1 MLLFTRSAW
10 GDAKF
15 LINLSRSVFDA
26 AVSIWLARTLSH
38 EKAKK
43 TDMNK
48 IDGKTEKNLFN
59 ADYFFVKK
67 KRTRPV
73 PFAPSPLGI

>member
-1 MLLFTRSAW
+1 
-10 GDAKF
+10 
-15 LINLSRSVFDA
+15 LIFEG
-26 AVSIWLARTLSH
+26 LATSLASTLSQ

-48 IDGKTEKNLFN
+48 TDEKTEKNLFN
-59 ADYFFVKK
+59 EDYFFVKK

-73 PFAPSPLGI
+73 PFAPSPLGM